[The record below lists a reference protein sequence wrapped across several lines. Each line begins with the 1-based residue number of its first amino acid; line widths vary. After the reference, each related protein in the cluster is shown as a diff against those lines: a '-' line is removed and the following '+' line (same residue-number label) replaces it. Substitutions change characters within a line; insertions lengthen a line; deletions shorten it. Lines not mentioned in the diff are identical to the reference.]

1 MATPSFR
8 ERFRPAE
15 LVGLSAAFALF
26 TGLVVAM
33 VTQDWIIA
41 GIAFGGT
48 FIVSLV
54 VLAMLALTASSDDDK
69 KDGSH
74 GPVL

>member
-1 MATPSFR
+1 MATPSRR
-8 ERFRPAE
+8 ERFRPVE
-15 LVGLSAAFALF
+15 LIGLSAAFALF

-33 VTQDWIIA
+33 STKDWIIA
-41 GIAFGGT
+41 GIAFGVT

-54 VLAMLALTASSDDDK
+54 VLAMLALTAGSDDSS
-69 KDGSH
+69 KDGSQ